1 MNSKLR
7 LLAGFA
13 ICLALALTVAAC
25 GGGSSS
31 SSSSAETTEAEGSGS
46 ESAETAA
53 AESGEEESGEEAKT
67 SFTYGYSIATGQN
80 TWMKRIAEV
89 AMEKADAAGGEGEL
103 ADSKLEPSLAVT
115 QIKRFASEGDEVI
128 AVAPAQVPQAV
139 QSTLTQAAGEGKKI
153 FGLEWSFPANG
164 TGAPEAP
171 VQGQVNI
178 DRQKLGEEVSEAI
191 NEETPEGGKVIYI
204 GLPYPVVGVDKFQEA
219 MEESLGKSELVDN
232 VDNPSDNAQG
242 ALGPLSGALSANP
255 DATAI
260 VTYNGPSAEAAI
272 QAVKQAGMTG
282 KVGIYNIQLDS
293 GTAKAL
299 KEGEITA
306 AWDINPVE
314 LGSALG
320 ELIAAA
326 GTGAPESEWNKTVVI
341 PPTKYT
347 QENIGSWEDWAPGA

>member
-1 MNSKLR
+1 MTLKLR
-7 LLAGFA
+7 FLAGA
-13 ICLALALTVAAC
+13 LCLALALTVAAC
-25 GGGSSS
+25 GGSGSSS
-31 SSSSAETTEAEGSGS
+31 SETSEAESASPESAETTAS
-46 ESAETAA
+46 ESGGEGET
-53 AESGEEESGEEAKT
+53 S

-103 ADSKLEPSLAVT
+103 ADSQLEPAQAVT
-115 QIKRFASEGDEVI
+115 QIKRFATEGDEVI

-153 FGLEWSFPANG
+153 IGLEWSFPSSPSGKPA
-164 TGAPEAP
+164 AP
-171 VQGQVNI
+171 VDGQVNI
-178 DRQKLGEEVSEAI
+178 DRQKLGEEVAEAI
-191 NEETPEGGKVIYI
+191 DEETPEGGKVIYI

-219 MEESLGKSELVDN
+219 MEESLGKSEVVDN
-232 VDNPSDNAQG
+232 IDNPTDNAQG
-242 ALGPLSGALSANP
+242 AIGPLSGALSANP

-260 VTYNGPSAEAAI
+260 VTYNGPSAEAAV
-272 QAVKQAGMTG
+272 QAVSHAGLTG

-299 KEGEITA
+299 KEGAITA

-314 LGSALG
+314 LGTAVG
-320 ELIAAA
+320 ELIGEA
-326 GTGAPESEWNKTVVI
+326 GSGAPESAWAKTVTI